1 MGDIGVMKSKISRVA
16 TCIAL
21 FLSISSKA
29 QGATR
34 PTVDPANPYEQPKLI
49 RASCYTSSE
58 GAITYS
64 GQSVRSGNIAGPKG
78 WLESVALFCLVR
90 ADG

>member
-1 MGDIGVMKSKISRVA
+1 MKNRIISVA
-16 TCIAL
+16 SCIVL
-21 FLSISSKA
+21 FFSISLQA
-29 QGATR
+29 QGETR
-34 PTVDPANPYEQPKLI
+34 LTVDKTNPYEQPKLI

-78 WLESVALFCLVR
+78 WLESVALFCLEGV
-90 ADG
+90 DT

>member
-1 MGDIGVMKSKISRVA
+1 MKK
-16 TCIAL
+16 
-21 FLSISSKA
+21 SISA
-29 QGATR
+29 
-34 PTVDPANPYEQPKLI
+34 L
-49 RASCYTSSE
+49 CYISTE

>member
-1 MGDIGVMKSKISRVA
+1 MKNRIISVA
-16 TCIAL
+16 SCIVL
-21 FLSISSKA
+21 FFSISLQA

-34 PTVDPANPYEQPKLI
+34 LIVDKTNPYEQPKLI

>member
-1 MGDIGVMKSKISRVA
+1 MKKSISEQQIICA
-16 TCIAL
+16 TCSTL
-21 FLSISSKA
+21 
-29 QGATR
+29 
-34 PTVDPANPYEQPKLI
+34 
-49 RASCYTSSE
+49 SE

-64 GQSVRSGNIAGPKG
+64 GQSVRPGIIAGPKG